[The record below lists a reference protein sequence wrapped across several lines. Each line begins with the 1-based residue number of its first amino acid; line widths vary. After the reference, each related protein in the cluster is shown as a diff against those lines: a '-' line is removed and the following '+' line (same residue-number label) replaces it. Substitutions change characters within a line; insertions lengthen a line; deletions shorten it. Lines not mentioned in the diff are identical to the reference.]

1 MKHQYK
7 YLHITWGKKQVHS
20 WKTTQIKKSLDLK
33 IRSNFSQSPSFLVLV
48 GTNKIVSNKLELAL
62 IFAFNPFLAN
72 VAILHLKT
80 PEDETF
86 FGVFRGY

>member
-62 IFAFNPFLAN
+62 NPFLAN